1 MEGNSSSIFKTNVT
15 LDQVMDFFNLTLAN
29 VTNESEVSQ
38 IHLFDLYEAYKT
50 REKEQLLT
58 YKWVAYILGIL
69 IILSNLTVVISSGL
83 ILKKGQQPKST
94 YLLLGNVSLADT
106 IIGISIIFGASVD
119 NSMSSNQLCIF
130 QLGMLVC
137 PAMVSIFSV
146 GLIAIDR
153 YIYILHGLYYQ
164 RWFNTTRVRIGIV
177 CIWIIGTILGFMP
190 VTGWV
195 NHEPIDARCSY
206 VAVYPGSLILFNSL
220 LSTIPIIIVTI
231 LYSVIL
237 LQALK
242 TQNNIKAT
250 EKSVKGSLD
259 STDEPK
265 LRIYRGNTKI
275 TNTFK
280 QPTKSNGCRL
290 KRSASFNMNDGH
302 YCLKQPT
309 ITRSKSNDD
318 LNISTI
324 NTSLPYIERI
334 QTSKTRHESN
344 FSVCTVES
352 SYSYG
357 HSLEDI
363 TKTKNGHCFV
373 KSWKRKRKAKEPPNK
388 WRAVSIVMLT
398 TFSFI
403 VTWMPFFI
411 IVSFY
416 VLCEEKLTNPR
427 CLQQRYLLMGPV
439 AALAFTNS
447 VFNPLIY
454 AWWHKGFQRSIK
466 KYFER
471 YCRQYFCKDDFR

>member
-177 CIWIIGTILGFMP
+177 CIWIIGIFIACLPAMGWTGQTFRDFRCFYIAVFPPSLLIVVSVLVLSVIITVCLLYLLILHSAVKAVDKIREFKESNIAYVNKAFEDSKSDEMSKTTVTITVSTETVINKESLEMHELTKTNIEEKQVGNAFKQRIQKMSRYYCKSKSLKSTP
-190 VTGWV
+190 TKLKAVKTVLLVTFCFVGTWA
-195 NHEPIDARCSY
+195 PYY
-206 VAVYPGSLILFNSL
+206 VAIIMYVKCDIMIHGYDCIPLEILTLGPLYLLGASNSL
-220 LSTIPIIIVTI
+220 C
-231 LYSVIL
+231 
-237 LQALK
+237 
-242 TQNNIKAT
+242 
-250 EKSVKGSLD
+250 D
-259 STDEPK
+259 
-265 LRIYRGNTKI
+265 
-275 TNTFK
+275 
-280 QPTKSNGCRL
+280 
-290 KRSASFNMNDGH
+290 
-302 YCLKQPT
+302 
-309 ITRSKSNDD
+309 
-318 LNISTI
+318 
-324 NTSLPYIERI
+324 
-334 QTSKTRHESN
+334 
-344 FSVCTVES
+344 
-352 SYSYG
+352 
-357 HSLEDI
+357 
-363 TKTKNGHCFV
+363 
-373 KSWKRKRKAKEPPNK
+373 
-388 WRAVSIVMLT
+388 
-398 TFSFI
+398 
-403 VTWMPFFI
+403 
-411 IVSFY
+411 
-416 VLCEEKLTNPR
+416 
-427 CLQQRYLLMGPV
+427 
-439 AALAFTNS
+439 
-447 VFNPLIY
+447 PLIY
-454 AWWHKGFQRSIK
+454 AWRHSGFKRTLRKIYWKYVLKIK
-466 KYFER
+466 T
-471 YCRQYFCKDDFR
+471 